1 MFGVTRIVN
10 FAHGSFY
17 MLGAYLAFSL
27 TSRLGDGAAGFW
39 FGILGAA
46 CAVAVIGGI
55 VETVLLRRIYA
66 SPEIFQLLA
75 TFGLVLAI
83 QDLTRTVW
91 GSEDLLGPRAPGLDG
106 AVTILGS
113 PFPEYE
119 LMLVVLGPL
128 ALGALWL
135 LFQRTRW
142 GMTVRAAT
150 QDREMVGALG
160 INQKVLF
167 TSVFVLGAFIAGLGG
182 ALQIPRQAASLSMDL
197 GIIVEVFVVVVI
209 GGMGSIVGAFLA
221 AVLVGEVHAFGIV
234 VFPQATLVLL
244 FLVMAMVLVVRPW
257 GLLGRPEAPP
267 ASMPP
272 TEGETPLAPR
282 LGWAWGAAFVLLAAL
297 PLVAGNYA
305 LIVATEILI
314 FALFAS
320 SLRFIMGGGGMVSFG
335 HAAYFGLG
343 AYAVAL
349 LMQHAGLPMIAAL
362 AFAPVAAGLGG
373 LLFGWFC
380 VRLSGIYLAM
390 LTLAFAQILWSVA
403 VQWLDVTGGDNGI
416 LGVWPSA
423 WAQGPVRFYYLTL
436 VLSGVGL
443 WGLRAITHAPFGA
456 ALRAGRDSRLRAE
469 ALGIDVRTQQWLA
482 FAVAAAFA
490 GLAGGLYAVSKGNV
504 FPDVAAVTHSVDALV
519 MVLLGGVQ
527 ALAGPIFGALAY
539 VVLEDQVSRITE
551 HWQLVLGAAI
561 LLMVVVFPQG
571 LGGIRWRRAA

>member
-1 MFGVTRIVN
+1 MFLIAAGLSIVFGVTRIVN

-27 TSRLGDGAAGFW
+27 TSRLGDGAFGFW

-257 GLLGRPEAPP
+257 GFWGGRRRRPP
-267 ASMPP
+267 ACRPP
-272 TEGETPLAPR
+272 RARRRWPR
-282 LGWAWGAAFVLLAAL
+282 
-297 PLVAGNYA
+297 
-305 LIVATEILI
+305 
-314 FALFAS
+314 
-320 SLRFIMGGGGMVSFG
+320 
-335 HAAYFGLG
+335 
-343 AYAVAL
+343 
-349 LMQHAGLPMIAAL
+349 
-362 AFAPVAAGLGG
+362 
-373 LLFGWFC
+373 
-380 VRLSGIYLAM
+380 
-390 LTLAFAQILWSVA
+390 
-403 VQWLDVTGGDNGI
+403 
-416 LGVWPSA
+416 A
-423 WAQGPVRFYYLTL
+423 WAGH
-436 VLSGVGL
+436 GV
-443 WGLRAITHAPFGA
+443 PPSF
-456 ALRAGRDSRLRAE
+456 S
-469 ALGIDVRTQQWLA
+469 
-482 FAVAAAFA
+482 
-490 GLAGGLYAVSKGNV
+490 
-504 FPDVAAVTHSVDALV
+504 
-519 MVLLGGVQ
+519 
-527 ALAGPIFGALAY
+527 
-539 VVLEDQVSRITE
+539 
-551 HWQLVLGAAI
+551 
-561 LLMVVVFPQG
+561 
-571 LGGIRWRRAA
+571 WRRCRWWREITR